1 MADRS
6 LRGIRLGAQ
15 SLQSEEGVVFMERK
29 EHTYLC
35 GTCGR
40 ETTLTFAADAE
51 PPAAWECRTCGAEA
65 ILQTTEGLAE
75 VDRSG
80 EKVARTHW
88 DMLLERRSVDELEE
102 LLADRLAFIRERRG
116 EGQDP
121 TKDKKN
127 KKSA

>member
-29 EHTYLC
+29 EYTYLC
-35 GTCGR
+35 SACDR
-40 ETTLTFAADAE
+40 ETTLMFAADAE

-65 ILQTTEGLAE
+65 VLQTPKGAAE
-75 VDRSG
+75 IDRTND
-80 EKVARTHW
+80 KTPRTHW
-88 DMLLERRSVDELEE
+88 DMLLERRSVSELEQ
-102 LLADRLAFIRERRG
+102 LLADRLEYIRERRG

-121 TKDKKN
+121 TKESKS